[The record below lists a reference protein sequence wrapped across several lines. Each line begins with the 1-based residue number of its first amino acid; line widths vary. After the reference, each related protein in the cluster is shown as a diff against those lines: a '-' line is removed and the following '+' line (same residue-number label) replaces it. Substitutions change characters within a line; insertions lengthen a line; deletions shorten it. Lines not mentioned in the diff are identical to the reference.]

1 MTLTPQERAA
11 MDTWNDDKNIKAV
24 VDAMFDAATK
34 VVRARGMAVGGDDR
48 MAKVEANIIIWLQ
61 NS

>member
-11 MDTWNDDKNIKAV
+11 MDWGPGEDIVAV

-34 VVRARGMAVGGDDR
+34 VCQERGIKFAGDDR

>member
-1 MTLTPQERAA
+1 MTLTPQERVA
-11 MDTWNDDKNIKAV
+11 MDWGSGEDIVAV

-34 VVRARGMAVGGDDR
+34 VCQERGIKFAGDDR

>member
-11 MDTWNDDKNIKAV
+11 MATWDDDKNIKAV

>member
-11 MDTWNDDKNIKAV
+11 MDTWNDNENIKDV

-34 VVRARGMAVGGDDR
+34 VCQERGIKFAGDDR